1 MIDLRNPHLL
11 SYPEDLAD
19 LPMVWPA
26 GSTKKPGAKA
36 KTETK
41 AKRPPPPRLDT
52 CARQGCE
59 RSTPVTQ
66 EPLGAFCCQC
76 RGSALAAERRRG
88 VAPLEWLRATPY
100 KERRA
105 A

>member
-1 MIDLRNPHLL
+1 MIDLRKPHLL
-11 SYPEDLAD
+11 SFPEDLAD
-19 LPMVWPA
+19 LPMVWPE

-36 KTETK
+36 KAETETK
-41 AKRPPPPRLDT
+41 APPPRLDT